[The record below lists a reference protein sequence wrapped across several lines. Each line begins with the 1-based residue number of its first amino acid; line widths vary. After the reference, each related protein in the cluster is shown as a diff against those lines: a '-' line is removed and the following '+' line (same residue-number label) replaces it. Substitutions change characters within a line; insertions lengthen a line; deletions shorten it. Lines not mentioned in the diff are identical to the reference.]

1 MSKGETAP
9 EPSMDEILSSIR
21 KIIAEDEVED
31 GTADAPPSGDA
42 ATAGAVEG
50 DDDADDIL
58 ELTEDDEVDVD
69 VDAETDAPAVVDEP
83 APEPIADAETFEPD
97 DVEAVE
103 PAVAEP
109 PVDEFEQVADA
120 DQAEPDGDPAEPA
133 PDDAHAPAGEGAA
146 VMMNEM
152 TEVLLDSGT
161 ATAASGALQRLSAAM
176 APGSAVPE
184 GDRTIEAFLAD
195 LVRPE
200 LKAWLDEHLPG
211 LVERIVEREIKK
223 LVRDAQPE

>member
-21 KIIAEDEVED
+21 KIIAEDEVDE
-31 GTADAPPSGDA
+31 GPPATA
-42 ATAGAVEG
+42 ATVDAGPG
-50 DDDADDIL
+50 DDDGAGDDDIL
-58 ELTEDDEVDVD
+58 ELTEDDEVDVSTEAPEALVD
-69 VDAETDAPAVVDEP
+69 DEPEYALDPEPAAADEVEPPGDDAPVDAFERFMDPAPHQADDAPADDAPDEV
-83 APEPIADAETFEPD
+83 APEPGSD
-97 DVEAVE
+97 
-103 PAVAEP
+103 
-109 PVDEFEQVADA
+109 
-120 DQAEPDGDPAEPA
+120 
-133 PDDAHAPAGEGAA
+133 GAA

-161 ATAASGALQRLSAAM
+161 ATAASGALHRLSAAM
-176 APGSAVPE
+176 APGTAIPQ

-211 LVERIVEREIKK
+211 LVERIVEREIRK

>member
-1 MSKGETAP
+1 MSKGETAS

-21 KIIAEDEVED
+21 KIIAEDEVEESP
-31 GTADAPPSGDA
+31 ADAPAEPEAAAPALEDA
-42 ATAGAVEG
+42 EAEAEA
-50 DDDADDIL
+50 DDDIL
-58 ELTEDDEVDVD
+58 ELTEDDEVAVEDEPATDIVD
-69 VDAETDAPAVVDEP
+69 DAPAPAEPEP
-83 APEPIADAETFEPD
+83 AASEMESDPFEL
-97 DVEAVE
+97 E
-103 PAVAEP
+103 EP
-109 PVDEFEQVADA
+109 PLEA
-120 DQAEPDGDPAEPA
+120 DQAAAPPPEAETGA
-133 PDDAHAPAGEGAA
+133 APAAPEERPEASADAA
-146 VMMNEM
+146 VMTSEM

-176 APGSAVPE
+176 SPGAALPE

-200 LKAWLDEHLPG
+200 LKAWLDQHLPG

>member
-21 KIIAEDEVED
+21 KIIAEDEVEESP
-31 GTADAPPSGDA
+31 ADAPAEPEAAAPALEDA
-42 ATAGAVEG
+42 EAEAEA
-50 DDDADDIL
+50 DDDIL
-58 ELTEDDEVDVD
+58 ELTEDDEVAVEDEPATDIVD
-69 VDAETDAPAVVDEP
+69 DAPAPAEPEP
-83 APEPIADAETFEPD
+83 AAPEMERDPFEL
-97 DVEAVE
+97 E
-103 PAVAEP
+103 EP
-109 PVDEFEQVADA
+109 PLEA
-120 DQAEPDGDPAEPA
+120 DQAAVPPPEAETGA
-133 PDDAHAPAGEGAA
+133 APAAPEERPEASADAA
-146 VMMNEM
+146 VMTSEM

-176 APGSAVPE
+176 SPGAALPE

-200 LKAWLDEHLPG
+200 LKAWLDQHLPG